1 MRNRINE
8 HFYSVL
14 KSEDGCRIKEMR
26 KVGKQSTEDGK
37 VVCILKQDGLKR
49 GEKDIPE
56 LIDTTVP
63 HHLQPQ

>member
-1 MRNRINE
+1 
-8 HFYSVL
+8 
-14 KSEDGCRIKEMR
+14 MR
-26 KVGKQSTEDGK
+26 KVSKQSTEEGK